1 MENAKIENK
10 NETFLAI
17 FKRCA
22 ILTIKENS
30 TENFKDSQII
40 DKTYLDT

>member
-1 MENAKIENK
+1 MSKLNTT

-17 FKRCA
+17 FKHCEL
-22 ILTIKENS
+22 LTIKENS